1 MVTNTWRSTLVGL
14 VGLALLGA
22 ASAQN
27 SAPAVPPRPR
37 IGLVLAGGGAKG
49 AAHIGVI
56 RVLDELHIPVDCVV
70 GTSMGALVGATF
82 ASGVPAA
89 ELERAVLAIDWK
101 RTVGGQGQR
110 DRMPIERKL
119 TQLTYSIPLE
129 VGLQHGSVRLPGG
142 LIATQ
147 QIEQSIRTLVA
158 SARYTHSFDDL
169 PIPFRAIATDMVAGD
184 MVVLDGGDLA
194 EAMRASMAL
203 PGVFSPVE
211 IDGKVLSDGGITR
224 NLPVD
229 IARKLCADVVI
240 AVWMSTPPPTAADLS
255 SSLSLVTRSLDVM
268 ITANER
274 AQIASLG
281 PGDIGIEV
289 PMGDIGS
296 GSFERVPEAIELGR
310 KAAEARRADL
320 ARFSVSD
327 DAYQAW
333 LKKVGKTEVDKPV
346 LADVRIVGLQRV
358 NVDYVRAELQ
368 DVAPGKAVSADDI
381 AAAIE
386 RIYALGDFERVDYD
400 VTGPPEAR
408 VLVITPV
415 EKEWGPNFLR
425 FDLGLA
431 ANEGGDMFAI
441 LRADHDR
448 TWVNSLG
455 GHWHNAAQLGR
466 QAVLRTDFYQPLDV
480 RQRFFVQPIA
490 QAEDD
495 YEDVFVDGDRAA
507 RYIMRQ
513 RYGQV
518 DLGVNFGTVAQ
529 LRLGVRSGSKGAE
542 LDTGAAALPEFARTP
557 DTTVE
562 VRALFDTRDTL
573 ALPTRGTLVNLHY
586 AHSESWFGGEFDYS
600 LFEGLV
606 ARAFSV
612 RGGNSFTLLA
622 GGGYAPSGE
631 LPSTDLFKLGGIRTF
646 PGLRPGELR
655 GTSYWTAGT
664 RYAWRLADIQPL
676 FGQALYAGIRLQAAQ
691 MRGRVDGLPADTL
704 YGIAGTLGGR
714 TPAGPFLFSIGWVND
729 GSWQLQFSIGRPV
742 AEGSLFDDLQ

>member
-1 MVTNTWRSTLVGL
+1 MFNKTWWSAVAVFVGSAVL
-14 VGLALLGA
+14 CAAGA
-22 ASAQN
+22 QEP
-27 SAPAVPPRPR
+27 APAPAPRPR

-56 RVLDELHIPVDCVV
+56 HVLDELHIPVDCVV

-82 ASGVPAA
+82 ASGVSAP

-147 QIEQSIRTLVA
+147 EIEQSIRTLVA

-169 PIPFRAIATDMVAGD
+169 PIPFRAIATDMVAGE

-211 IDGKVLSDGGITR
+211 MDGKVLSDGGITR
-224 NLPVD
+224 NLPID

-240 AVWMSTPPPTAADLS
+240 AVWMSSPAPTASDLS

-268 ITANER
+268 IAANER
-274 AQIASLG
+274 AQIASLAA
-281 PGDIGIEV
+281 GDIGIEV

-310 KAAEARRADL
+310 KAAEARRSDL
-320 ARFSVSD
+320 ARFAVPD
-327 DAYQAW
+327 DVYQAW
-333 LKKVGKTEVDKPV
+333 LKKVGKGEEDKPV

-368 DVAPGKAVSADDI
+368 QVAPGKAVSADDI
-381 AAAIE
+381 AGAIE

-415 EKEWGPNFLR
+415 EKGWGPNFLR

-455 GHWHNAAQLGR
+455 GHWHNALQVGR
-466 QAVLRTDFYQPLDV
+466 QSVARTDFYQPLDV

-495 YEDVFVDGDRAA
+495 YEDIFTDGDRAA
-507 RYIMRQ
+507 RYILRQ

-518 DLGVNFGTVAQ
+518 DLGMNFGTVAQ
-529 LRLGVRSGSKGAE
+529 LRLGVRTGSKGAE
-542 LDTGAAALPEFARTP
+542 LDTGAAALPEFTRTP

-562 VRALFDTRDTL
+562 LRALFDTRDTL
-573 ALPTRGTLVNLHY
+573 ALPTRGMLVNAHY
-586 AHSESWFGGEFDYS
+586 AHSETWFGGQFDYS
-600 LFEGLV
+600 LFEALV
-606 ARAFSV
+606 GRAFGV
-612 RGGNSFTLLA
+612 GGGNSLTLLA

-631 LPSTDLFKLGGIRTF
+631 LPATELFKVGGIRTF

-655 GTSYWTAGT
+655 GTSYWSAGT

-676 FGQALYAGIRLQAAQ
+676 FGQALYAGIRLQATQ
-691 MRGRVDGLPADTL
+691 MRGRVDSLPADTL

-714 TPAGPFLFSIGWVND
+714 TPVGPFLFSIGWVND

>member
-1 MVTNTWRSTLVGL
+1 MVETKIWRSAVAVFVGS
-14 VGLALLGA
+14 ALLCA
-22 ASAQN
+22 ASAQE
-27 SAPAVPPRPR
+27 SAPAPAAARPR

-101 RTVGGQGQR
+101 RTVGGQGRR

-147 QIEQSIRTLVA
+147 EIEQSIRTLVA
-158 SARYTHSFDDL
+158 AARYTHSFDDL
-169 PIPFRAIATDMVAGD
+169 PIPFRAIATDMVAGE

-203 PGVFSPVE
+203 PGVFSPVQM
-211 IDGKVLSDGGITR
+211 DGKVLSDGGITR
-224 NLPVD
+224 NLPID

-240 AVWMSTPPPTAADLS
+240 AVWMSTPAPTAADLS

-296 GSFERVPEAIELGR
+296 GSFERVPEAMELGR
-310 KAAEARRADL
+310 KAADARRADL

-327 DAYQAW
+327 EAYQAW

-346 LADVRIVGLQRV
+346 LADVKIVGLQRV
-358 NVDYVRAELQ
+358 NIDYVRAELQ
-368 DVAPGKAVSADDI
+368 QVAPGKAVSARRHRGRHRADLC
-381 AAAIE
+381 ARRLRA
-386 RIYALGDFERVDYD
+386 RRLRRH
-400 VTGPPEAR
+400 GPAGSPRAR
-408 VLVITPV
+408 DHARREGMGAELPA
-415 EKEWGPNFLR
+415 LR
-425 FDLGLA
+425 F
-431 ANEGGDMFAI
+431 
-441 LRADHDR
+441 RARRQRRRRHVRDRCALDHDR
-448 TWVNSLG
+448 TWMNSLG
-455 GHWHNAAQLGR
+455 GHWHNALQLGR
-466 QAVLRTDFYQPLDV
+466 QSVARTDFYQPLDV

-495 YEDVFVDGDRAA
+495 YEDVFNDGDRAA

-518 DLGVNFGTVAQ
+518 DLGMNFGTVAQ

-562 VRALFDTRDTL
+562 VRALLDTRDTL
-573 ALPTRGTLVNLHY
+573 ALPTRGTLVNAHY
-586 AHSESWFGGEFDYS
+586 AHSESWFGGQFDYS
-600 LFEGLV
+600 LFETLV
-606 ARAFSV
+606 MRAFSV
-612 RGGNSFTLLA
+612 RGGDSLALLA
-622 GGGYAPSGE
+622 GGGYAPSG
-631 LPSTDLFKLGGIRTF
+631 SC
-646 PGLRPGELR
+646 RPPTCSSSAE
-655 GTSYWTAGT
+655 
-664 RYAWRLADIQPL
+664 YARSLDCGPASC
-676 FGQALYAGIRLQAAQ
+676 AA
-691 MRGRVDGLPADTL
+691 RA
-704 YGIAGTLGGR
+704 
-714 TPAGPFLFSIGWVND
+714 
-729 GSWQLQFSIGRPV
+729 IGRPARATAGGWGTSSRCSV
-742 AEGSLFDDLQ
+742 SRSTRESGCRPPRCAAESTACPPTRSTASRERSGAARRPGRFYSRSAG